1 MTDTKAAGEIVNPE
15 IAQTERIGLGDL
27 VIAGV
32 LAVFTLA
39 ISLLWNFSGLQP
51 SVWSDVAVASG
62 VRPAAHVLPGYFRF
76 LGSLV
81 YDAFGING
89 GETVLGIVGHVSLM
103 MIAVCVYAALRE
115 VLAFVMRARPQF
127 SKQRTIVMQLASAV
141 GAVAFVCADAV
152 WASGQTFSETTILVL
167 LFLGSLEFYF
177 LFLRKG
183 SLKYAYGCAVL
194 LGLLAAESPFGL
206 VLGAVFVG
214 IYSFILKVMPA
225 LESPFF
231 KPALIAVGKWHM
243 TFLFIAAFASGI
255 ALNCITYGS
264 HDGLVAIGASAGDVP
279 LRYLKEYWGTVVSAA
294 DVLGW
299 LLVVAV
305 AFAPFVV
312 SIVRFPAAADEEQF
326 LSYSTGIVFLVCGVL
341 AAAQSC
347 ALPALWY
354 WTYGKVASQFL
365 LCIGSLLS
373 ALTLACAMTILGV
386 DSLCRNHRRLAMQV
400 FGSEEDEAEAVDDEA
415 IEAARTQ
422 SDRVSRFIRLFLVPF
437 VIVLAIV
444 PSRIKTD
451 TREMLSII
459 DDAIVATVDEAGD
472 SEYIFTDGNLDIAI
486 ELESARRGKTLK
498 CVSLLGGDGAMA
510 KYLRTRGLG
519 NDKED
524 KFSFE
529 HDGGM
534 GLRTWMRDKPA
545 KLAKSSVQIGFDL
558 WKRDGK
564 AIPEIGGFLSRPAVK
579 SDPVARRAAIDRA
592 NALARRILAIYAN
605 KGYRRCTDHDV
616 RSAITTLQWRLARMC
631 IYRAE
636 RSDLAG
642 EVQEALADMSLASE
656 LNECNQVYKEL
667 VANVSKQNEML
678 LTRLTPREG
687 LQLALVR
694 ADFTM
699 AKLYAETILAAEPE
713 HADANF
719 GMGMYY
725 LKQRQLS
732 RAEEY
737 LKRCLIGK
745 PHEPSIY
752 NNLAMLQMELGKF
765 DAALVNVE
773 KALAIIPDSSAV
785 KDTKKL
791 ILQKRAEKLAKED
804 KEKK

>member
-1 MTDTKAAGEIVNPE
+1 MTDTKAAGEIVNPQ

-27 VIAGV
+27 VIAGL
-32 LAVFTLA
+32 LAVATLV
-39 ISLLWNFSGLQP
+39 ISLVWDFPGLLP
-51 SVWSDVAVASG
+51 SVWSDAVVASG
-62 VRPAAHVLPGYFRF
+62 VRPAVHILPGYFRF
-76 LGSLV
+76 FGSLV
-81 YDAFGING
+81 YGAFGVNG
-89 GETVLGIVGHVSLM
+89 GEHVLGVVGHVSLM
-103 MIAVCVYAALRE
+103 LIAVCVYATLRE

-141 GAVAFVCADAV
+141 GSVAFVCADAV
-152 WASGQTFSETTILVL
+152 WASGQSFCESTILMML
-167 LFLGSLEFYF
+167 LLGSLEFYF

-194 LGLLAAESPFGL
+194 LGFLAAESPFGL
-206 VLGAVFVG
+206 VLGAVFIG
-214 IYSFILKVMPA
+214 IYSFILKVMPV

-243 TFLFIAAFASGI
+243 TFLFVAALIGGI
-255 ALNCITYGS
+255 ALNSVTYGS
-264 HDGLVAIGASAGDVP
+264 HEGLTAIGASVGDVP
-279 LRYLKEYWGTVVSAA
+279 LRYLNEYWGAVASAA
-294 DVLGW
+294 DALGW

-305 AFAPFVV
+305 ALAPFLV

-347 ALPALWY
+347 ALPSLWY
-354 WTYGKVASQFL
+354 WTYCKVSSQFL
-365 LCIGSLLS
+365 LCIGSFLS

-400 FGSEEDEAEAVDDEA
+400 FGGDDEDELVDDEV
-415 IEAARTQ
+415 IEAARTR
-422 SDRVSRFIRLFLVPF
+422 SDRISRLVRLFLVPLAI
-437 VIVLAIV
+437 VISIV

-451 TREMLSII
+451 TREMLSVIN
-459 DDAIVATVDEAGD
+459 DSVVATVDEAGD
-472 SEYIFTDGNLDIAI
+472 SEFIFTDGNLDNAI
-486 ELESARRGKTLK
+486 ELESARRGGALK
-498 CVSLLGGDGAMA
+498 CISLIGGDNAMA

-524 KFSFE
+524 LFSFK

-545 KLAKSSVQIGFDL
+545 KLAKSSVQLGFDL

-564 AIPEIGGFLSRPAVK
+564 AIPEIGGFLSRPGVE
-579 SDPVARRAAIDRA
+579 SDPAARRAAIDRA

-605 KGYRRCTDHDV
+605 KGYSRCTDHGIK
-616 RSAITTLQWRLARMC
+616 SAITALQWRLARMC

-636 RSDLAG
+636 CSDLAG
-642 EVQEALADMSLASE
+642 DVPEALADMSLATE
-656 LNECNQVYKEL
+656 LNDSNQVYKDL
-667 VANVSKQNEML
+667 VSNVSKQNEML

-699 AKLYAETILAAEPE
+699 AKLYAEVILVAEPE
-713 HADANF
+713 HSDANF
-719 GMGMYY
+719 AMGMYY

-745 PHEPSIY
+745 PREPAIY

-765 DAALVNVE
+765 DAALINVD
-773 KALAIIPDSSAV
+773 KALAIIPESSAV

-791 ILQKRAEKLAKED
+791 ILKKRAEKLGKED
-804 KEKK
+804 KENK